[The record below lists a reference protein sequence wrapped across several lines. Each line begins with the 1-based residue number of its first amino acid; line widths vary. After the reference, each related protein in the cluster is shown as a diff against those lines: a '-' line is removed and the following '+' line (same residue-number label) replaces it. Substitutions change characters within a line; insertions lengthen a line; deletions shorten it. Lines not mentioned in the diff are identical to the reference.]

1 MSNLKNRPK
10 LPILNLIFILLLA
23 GSLAFGGYYFK
34 QYRDLK
40 SSTSKTGEEL
50 NQELISRAS
59 KVYELPKDE
68 TPTVVSVTKDPKEF
82 TTEQEK
88 IFSTAFKSLQKGD
101 TVFLYEKAG
110 KAIQYRDSENKVID
124 TATLAVKSGA
134 AVQIIASAE
143 LQNSTELTLTTKF
156 PNDVRVS
163 GKSTPTGQYTA
174 TTVVDLSGQ
183 KADLAKKIADAVGG
197 TVVAALPTTE
207 KATDGAEIVVIVAN
221 AQVTPA
227 EPTPAQ

>member
-10 LPILNLIFILLLA
+10 LPILNLIFIVLLA

-34 QYRDLK
+34 QYQNLK
-40 SSTSKTGEEL
+40 TTSSKSAEEK
-50 NQELISRAS
+50 NIELVEKIN
-59 KVYELPKDE
+59 KVYALPKDE
-68 TPTVVSVTKDPKEF
+68 DPVVAIVSDEETFKKEYPVF
-82 TTEQEK
+82 TTAKKED
-88 IFSTAFKSLQKGD
+88 SLL
-101 TVFLYEKAG
+101 LYEKAG
-110 KAIQYRDSENKVID
+110 QAILYRDSENKVIG
-124 TATLAVKSGA
+124 TASFAVRKGS

-221 AQVTPA
+221 AQVTTA